1 MDPWHYIHLRDWT
14 NVHWDPHYGLLPVE
28 APRLSQVTGPGLAK
42 LVTILEIIRSLVRGG
57 KRATKRDIFYQ
68 MFVEFSSQAEVDR
81 LVAVAVAALQVPRL
95 VLGVVASS
103 KGLVVGQLSFTN
115 TEGVRVDCSLA
126 AGGHTVPQDVT
137 TITVR

>member
-1 MDPWHYIHLRDWT
+1 M
-14 NVHWDPHYGLLPVE
+14 HWDPHYGLLPVE

-42 LVTILEIIRSLVRGG
+42 LVTVLEIIRSLVRGS

-103 KGLVVGQLSFTN
+103 KGLVRG
-115 TEGVRVDCSLA
+115 RA
-126 AGGHTVPQDVT
+126 AT
-137 TITVR
+137 TST